1 MKIKELFS
9 NLFTS
14 KATRELREKEKLIIA
29 RVEKNKLRNRLYYQA
44 NKDKIK
50 QRRAELKA
58 IKESKIANNIV
69 EN

>member
-14 KATRELREKEKLIIA
+14 KATRELREKEHIIA
-29 RVEKNKLRNRLYYQA
+29 NRVEKNRARNRLYYQSH
-44 NKDKIK
+44 KEEIK
-50 QRRAELKA
+50 KRRAELKA
-58 IKESKIANNIV
+58 IKESKVESTNI